1 MGNNISLGL
10 SDNRPSSVLDCFN
23 EYFEL
28 DEVKYLFMLDYQL
41 DEQGE
46 LQSIIA
52 FINNLSDVDE
62 GSGEE
67 LKEPTPKSVN
77 KPLVHRRDLVT
88 GALIPMTPMEMP
100 WFAEYCSDR
109 DRECSSRFE
118 KKFRRRFRMPYSE
131 FWKLV
136 DIIKNEGNG
145 YFDRW
150 MGCENDF
157 SEEQTSPIE
166 LLLLGT
172 LRYLGRGWTF
182 DDIEEATAISLEVHR
197 VFFHAFISWGSSCLY
212 DRFVTTPSTKEEVD
226 KHTAEF
232 STAGLDGAI
241 GSSDATHILCF
252 VNCGRMHAH
261 RTFKLAG
268 TARTY
273 NLTVNHRR
281 RILHTTSGHL
291 ATWNDIKIIGS
302 YGFKVR
308 VGRF

>member
-23 EYFEL
+23 EDFEL
-28 DEVKYLFMLDYQL
+28 DEAKYLSMLDYQL

-67 LKEPTPKSVN
+67 LKEPTPKSV
-77 KPLVHRRDLVT
+77 KTPLVHRRDLVT

-109 DRECSSRFE
+109 DRECSRRFE

-136 DIIKNEGNG
+136 DLIKTEGNG

-157 SEEQTSPIE
+157 PETK
-166 LLLLGT
+166 LLPLNYS
-172 LRYLGRGWTF
+172 YL
-182 DDIEEATAISLEVHR
+182 EH
-197 VFFHAFISWGSSCLY
+197 
-212 DRFVTTPSTKEEVD
+212 
-226 KHTAEF
+226 
-232 STAGLDGAI
+232 
-241 GSSDATHILCF
+241 
-252 VNCGRMHAH
+252 
-261 RTFKLAG
+261 
-268 TARTY
+268 
-273 NLTVNHRR
+273 
-281 RILHTTSGHL
+281 SGME
-291 ATWNDIKIIGS
+291 
-302 YGFKVR
+302 
-308 VGRF
+308 